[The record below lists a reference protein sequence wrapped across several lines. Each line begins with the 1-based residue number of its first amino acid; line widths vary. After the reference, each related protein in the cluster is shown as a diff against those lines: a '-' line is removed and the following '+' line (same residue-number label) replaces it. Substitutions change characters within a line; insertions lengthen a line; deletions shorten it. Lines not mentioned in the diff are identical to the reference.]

1 VVYSGS
7 RARTR
12 ASFMNH
18 WEEEEEEEGVRPLLG
33 TGRVKGGKVSQTSSV
48 RIEPKTIELI

>member
-18 WEEEEEEEGVRPLLG
+18 WEEEEEEKGVRPLLG